1 MTRLQESPDSSQADT
16 FEQRWEAWQER
27 GRARE
32 RRARGRLRLGIA
44 ALIFLVASGT
54 LWLVLSA

>member
-16 FEQRWEAWQER
+16 FEQRWQAWQAR

-32 RRARGRLRLGIA
+32 QRTRGRLRFSVA
-44 ALIFLVASGT
+44 ALILFVASAT
-54 LWLVLSA
+54 LWLVFSV